1 MIKGFLQIWNLFF
14 LSSAFQGVEG
24 GLIGCLRNFRASSRP
39 AGDPSYIEGT
49 EPCSSKVESGAF
61 FALEGG
67 YIKAGQ
73 YIKYHD
79 ISTTKNQSTLSIEMT
94 VESFRVGLDIDIGM
108 EIKPRSTSGILM
120 SVHGRRDFL
129 LLQMVNGALI
139 FSVDNGR
146 GPIVATY
153 IPPHEHSLC
162 DGKWH
167 TVQGIFD

>member
-1 MIKGFLQIWNLFF
+1 M
-14 LSSAFQGVEG
+14 
-24 GLIGCLRNFRASSRP
+24 RNFRASSRP
-39 AGDPSYIEGT
+39 AGEPSYIEGT
-49 EPCSSKVESGAF
+49 EPCSSKVETGSF
-61 FALEGG
+61 FAVQGG
-67 YIKAGQ
+67 YIKAGN
-73 YIKYHD
+73 IVK
-79 ISTTKNQSTLSIEMT
+79 SQSFKHYSYLYVILL
-94 VESFRVGLDIDIGM
+94 VENFRVGLDIDISM

-153 IPPHEHSLC
+153 IPPHEHHMC

-167 TVQGIFD
+167 YVQGIFRNLFFF